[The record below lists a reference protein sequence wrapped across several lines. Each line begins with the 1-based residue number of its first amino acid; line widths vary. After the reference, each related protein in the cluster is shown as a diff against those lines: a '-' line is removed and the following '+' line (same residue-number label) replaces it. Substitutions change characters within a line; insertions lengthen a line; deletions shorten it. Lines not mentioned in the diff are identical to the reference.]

1 MSQLTLSL
9 DTPLMVRD
17 GRGRYRPAD
26 ADQILEAARQVIE
39 QKMQRGATFTSPEA
53 VKDYL
58 RAKLAGFE
66 HEVFA
71 VLFLDTRHRLIDYV
85 EMFRGTIDAGRG
97 ASARGGEAGAA
108 AQCGGGHRFAQ
119 PSERE
124 SRAVAGRQGADAAT
138 QGSAGAA
145 RGTHVGSYDRG
156 GCRHGVVRRAR
167 ANLILGASAPFS
179 GLKYLVGRIA
189 LIIIKNARI
198 LYGFV
203 VF

>member
-1 MSQLTLSL
+1 MSQLSLSL

-39 QKMQRGATFTSPEA
+39 QKMQRGAEFTSPVV

-85 EMFRGTIDAGRG
+85 EMFPGTIDAAEVHPREVVKLVL
-97 ASARGGEAGAA
+97 RLNAA
-108 AQCGGGHRFAQ
+108 AVIVSHNHPSGNPEPSAADKAMTAQ
-119 PSERE
+119 LRQGLALVDV
-124 SRAVAGRQGADAAT
+124 RTLDHVIVAGSRTTSFAE
-138 QGSAGAA
+138 
-145 RGTHVGSYDRG
+145 RG
-156 GCRHGVVRRAR
+156 
-167 ANLILGASAPFS
+167 LL
-179 GLKYLVGRIA
+179 
-189 LIIIKNARI
+189 
-198 LYGFV
+198 
-203 VF
+203 